1 MKLDQ
6 KFLIN
11 FGIHSITK
19 GYFFKDFIIF
29 IHLNIEAL
37 AFYFNLQNFF
47 TGHCTRG
54 DTWKIP
60 IMADKLPQWPIP
72 CVHPSEW

>member
-19 GYFFKDFIIF
+19 RYFFKDFIIF

-54 DTWKIP
+54 DT
-60 IMADKLPQWPIP
+60 
-72 CVHPSEW
+72 